1 MGNMDRYADVSW
13 AKSISDAEQRKESD
27 RLAREA
33 YERGLARE
41 SGDSLNEQVVDP
53 RAEAKKEATAEL
65 EQIRTRIETATREK
79 AEAAAKVKALG
90 TILKGVDMT
99 VEAGNMGKM
108 VADYKAAQEALPRL
122 TAELAE
128 AEPRLKTLEAQY
140 RTRFPEVVN

>member
-1 MGNMDRYADVSW
+1 MPNMDRYAENDWAVSVD
-13 AKSISDAEQRKESD
+13 KAEQKKESA

-33 YERGLARE
+33 YERGLAKE
-41 SGDSLNEQVVDP
+41 SDDSLNEQVVDP

-122 TAELAE
+122 SAELE
-128 AEPRLKTLEAQY
+128 SAEPELKKLEAQY